1 MADRWPARGFV
12 GWTMTMTIAFVF
24 GAWTTPSPT
33 SCSSTIRSPSSPVA
47 ADASVRT
54 VELNLES
61 KFLDYELTVYDSTRE
76 VMADH
81 GGEGSDAYEF
91 VLTNPCDVETVFFES
106 MPLAQMTNVAL
117 ARRPAPAFF

>member
-1 MADRWPARGFV
+1 MDDSIPDIVLQHYTLAEL
-12 GWTMTMTIAFVF
+12 
-24 GAWTTPSPT
+24 
-33 SCSSTIRSPSSPVA
+33 IRAAGLYLPVA